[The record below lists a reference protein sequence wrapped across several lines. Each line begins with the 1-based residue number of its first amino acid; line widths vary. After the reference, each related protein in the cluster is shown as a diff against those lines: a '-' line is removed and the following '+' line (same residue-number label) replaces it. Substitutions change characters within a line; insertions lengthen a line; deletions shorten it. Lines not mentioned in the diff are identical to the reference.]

1 MRSASLTKSPRK
13 SRKVLVAPLPPMSE
27 AGAPSRSAHPE
38 LPAAELPDPCPA
50 AEQAWRRRMIE
61 EAAYY
66 RYLHRGGQPGR
77 ELEDWV
83 AAEHEVDA
91 FLFMPC
97 G

>member
-1 MRSASLTKSPRK
+1 MRNANLAKTRAKPRSVPGTAPPVSVREAATWSASP
-13 SRKVLVAPLPPMSE
+13 E
-27 AGAPSRSAHPE
+27 SAD
-38 LPAAELPDPCPA
+38 AQMPDPCPG

-66 RYLHRGGQPGR
+66 RYLHRGGGPGR

>member
-1 MRSASLTKSPRK
+1 MSSTHQNSPAA
-13 SRKVLVAPLPPMSE
+13 VAPPCSFHAL
-27 AGAPSRSAHPE
+27 APDT
-38 LPAAELPDPCPA
+38 PDPCPG

-66 RYLHRGGQPGR
+66 RYLQRGGAPGG
-77 ELEDWV
+77 ELEDWI

-91 FLFMPC
+91 FLFMPT